1 MSSAS
6 EWIAT
11 TAAIAIIA
19 ISAVIA
25 YSGPCSWTIPADFF
39 WNTYRQVVVQG
50 ALAALAAGLATLRVL
65 ALLRRH
71 EPAEGLRPAGA
82 AG

>member
-1 MSSAS
+1 
-6 EWIAT
+6 
-11 TAAIAIIA
+11 
-19 ISAVIA
+19 VIA